1 MDLDITDGVSRLT
14 LNEDAQS
21 TTESTLN
28 AFRAVSNR
36 DLVDISEERRHGGK
50 RRRTS
55 PSPSPSPSVSEAS
68 ASMSGSEEF
77 SDDFSDSMSG
87 SSMSSRRSRQR
98 GMFSQRM
105 STARDGPMLSHAR
118 PAAAAP
124 PPQTGGLHSSAA
136 PPAFAQPTSFQ
147 HSPYMMADD
156 PTEKQL
162 LLLQLNELARQGT
175 QLSRTFTMNDDIGH
189 IRTELNFHK
198 DTQSMESWVSMVEM
212 GICVGAVMLQ
222 QANDRLGP
230 FLALD
235 GLSSEIPRKLDPLRP
250 CIRKIYQQN
259 YSSFQLSP
267 VKQLLLGLATIVFG
281 VHAQNKWGKGAALT
295 GIMEKVTG
303 IVASAPTT
311 DKQPMQTAAAPAA
324 EANASAEPPLVDPLA
339 SVGAAETPV
348 QGATTTRVPLKPP
361 SVATSAII
369 E

>member
-1 MDLDITDGVSRLT
+1 MDLDISDGLSRLSIADRG
-14 LNEDAQS
+14 DA
-21 TTESTLN
+21 ESTAESAIA
-28 AFRAVSNR
+28 AFRAVSNK
-36 DLVDISEERRHGGK
+36 DLIDVTDEGRKKK
-50 RRRTS
+50 RRRTT
-55 PSPSPSPSVSEAS
+55 PSPSPSPEPSESGESESLAS
-68 ASMSGSEEF
+68 SEYSDDYSEE
-77 SDDFSDSMSG
+77 
-87 SSMSSRRSRQR
+87 SSQSSRRSGRRNR

-105 STARDGPMLSHAR
+105 STVRDMMPPPAQHHAQQ
-118 PAAAAP
+118 PPLPTFQHAAAAP
-124 PPQTGGLHSSAA
+124 P
-136 PPAFAQPTSFQ
+136 QPTSMQ
-147 HSPYMMADD
+147 YSPYNMMSED

-198 DTQSMESWVSMVEM
+198 DTQSMESWVSMVTM
-212 GICVGAVMLQ
+212 GLCVGAVMLQ

-230 FLALD
+230 FLSLE
-235 GLSSEIPRKLDPLRP
+235 GLSTEMPQKLEPLKP

-311 DKQPMQTAAAPAA
+311 APPPKAQPAAAAAAAAP
-324 EANASAEPPLVDPLA
+324 EAPTDPLE
-339 SVGAAETPV
+339 SVGDPAPAAAAPS
-348 QGATTTRVPLKPP
+348 GSTRVPLKPP
-361 SVATSAII
+361 SVMSQPTSAII